1 MSLFSLKLFTCFFV
15 ALDFLLALGLLFA
28 LGFLVVFDFFSVQVR
43 FVYIKWEVSR
53 FPDLIRTKEP
63 KSGYTLSDC

>member
-1 MSLFSLKLFTCFFV
+1 
-15 ALDFLLALGLLFA
+15 
-28 LGFLVVFDFFSVQVR
+28 
-43 FVYIKWEVSR
+43 VYIKWEVSR